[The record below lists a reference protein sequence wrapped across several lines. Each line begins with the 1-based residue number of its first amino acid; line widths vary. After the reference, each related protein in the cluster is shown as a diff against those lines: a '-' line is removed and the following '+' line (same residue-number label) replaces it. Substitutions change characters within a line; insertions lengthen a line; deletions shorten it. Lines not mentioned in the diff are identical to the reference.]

1 MNDSVKLVGNLKIV
15 KKDKDGK
22 VVETK
27 SVPNLVVNVGKAFI
41 ASKLVNN
48 PSSNVP
54 SSMALGS
61 SGTTPAGSDTTLGS
75 ELGRV
80 KDGNFSNTIS
90 SNAITFTGVFG
101 GGVATGSVQEA
112 AIFESPDSGGI
123 MLCRTTFSAITKGG
137 SDSITVTWNVTIA

>member
-15 KKDKDGK
+15 KKDKDDK
-22 VVETK
+22 IVETRT
-27 SVPNLVVNVGKAFI
+27 VPNLVVNAGKAYI

-54 SSMALGS
+54 QSMALGS
-61 SGTTPAGSDTTLGS
+61 DGTTPAGSQTALLS

-123 MLCRTTFSAITKGG
+123 MLCRTTFSSITKGA
-137 SDSITVTWNVTIA
+137 SDSLTVTWNVTIA